1 MNRYDIKVYDKT
13 WVYQQTINPNVVMN
27 DINFSENVNWWQW
40 QISLNLALS
49 FWDTTFHWWE
59 IIKVILYNE
68 RYKQGKQIYMW
79 YVTQISRKYDANKW
93 YISIVCLWIAS
104 LLNAILFS
112 WSYSWTV
119 EYVLNAIIS
128 EFNNNY
134 SWNLITVW
142 QIDSYSENISVS
154 FDGNTTCAKAINTV
168 NNIANYYWFIDSEWM
183 FYFRQKWTQTNH
195 IVANQQV
202 VESMD
207 LKYDIEQITNKIYVE
222 RKDWTVNV
230 YQDTNSQNL
239 FGIKEKYSK
248 QQNIVDETTQAEYWN
263 NYLDQYSTPKNAS
276 TIVINAEYD
285 IESIVPWDTVTV
297 VNSEYSIKNL
307 LIEKIKYT
315 PTKITLTL
323 EESETLRS
331 VISD

>member
-1 MNRYDIKVYDKT
+1 MNRYDIKIYSKT
-13 WVYQQTINPNVVMN
+13 WVYQKTINPNVVMN

-40 QISLNLALS
+40 QMNLNLALD

-59 IIKVILYNE
+59 LIKVILYNE
-68 RYKQGKQIYMW
+68 RYKQGKQIYFW
-79 YVTQISRKYDANKW
+79 YVTQISRKYDVNKW
-93 YISIVCLWIAS
+93 YITITCLWIAS
-104 LLNAILFS
+104 LLNAVLFS
-112 WSYSWTV
+112 WSYAWTLAS
-119 EYVLNAIIS
+119 VLNAIIT

-134 SWNLITVW
+134 AWNLITIW
-142 QIDSYSENISVS
+142 QIDAYSENISVE
-154 FDGNTTCAKAINTV
+154 FDNNITCAKAINTV
-168 NNIANYYWFIDSEWM
+168 NDIANYYWFIDSEWR
-183 FYFRQKWTQTNH
+183 FFCREKNTQTNH

-207 LKYDIEQITNKIYVE
+207 LNYNIEQITNKIYVE
-222 RKDWTVNV
+222 RKDGTIKLYEDV
-230 YQDTNSQNL
+230 TSQNIY
-239 FGIKEKYSK
+239 GIKERYDK
-248 QQNIVDETTQAEYWN
+248 QQNIVDEATQDEYGN
-263 NYLDQYSTPKNAS
+263 NYLDQYSNPKNAS

-285 IESIVPWDTVTV
+285 IESIIPWDTITV

-323 EESETLRS
+323 EENESLRS

>member
-1 MNRYDIKVYDKT
+1 MNRYDIKIYDKT
-13 WVYQQTINPNVVMN
+13 WVYQKTINPNIVMN

-40 QISLNLALS
+40 QLNLNLALS

-79 YVTQISRKYDANKW
+79 YVTQISRKYDVNKW

-104 LLNAILFS
+104 LLNAVLFT
-112 WSYSWTV
+112 WTYNWTV
-119 EYVLNAIIS
+119 ESVLNAIIT
-128 EFNNNY
+128 EFNSNY
-134 SWNLITVW
+134 AWNLITIW
-142 QIDSYSENISVS
+142 SIDPYSENINVS
-154 FDGNTTCAKAINTV
+154 FDNNTTCAKAINTV
-168 NNIANYYWFIDSEWM
+168 NDIANYYWFIDSEWK
-183 FYFRQKWTQTNH
+183 FYFRKKFTQTNH

-207 LKYDIEQITNKIYVE
+207 LNYDIEQITNRIFVE
-222 RKDWTVNV
+222 RKDWTVKV
-230 YQDTNSQNL
+230 YEDTDSQNL
-239 FGIKEKYSK
+239 YWIKERYDK
-248 QQNIVDETTQAEYWN
+248 QQNIVDVTTQDEYWN
-263 NYLDQYSTPKNAS
+263 NYLDQYSNPKNAS

-285 IESIVPWDTVTV
+285 IESIIPWDTVTV

-323 EESETLRS
+323 EETETLRS